1 MKISKFFLLII
12 CTWLSTAAFSQNI
25 AQATK
30 LFQQEKYD
38 EAFAIFK
45 TVKSG
50 SPQYAD
56 SRYYLGQISF
66 RKKEFSKAEDYL
78 EQAIDVNEN
87 VAKYHVA
94 MTNVI
99 MRLISSASM
108 IKQASLASKLRNHL
122 EEAVRLDPND
132 MNSSIILVGFYKQA
146 PGLMGGSDEKAKA
159 LANQI
164 TKLSKADGHLAYAL
178 IYHIDKDF
186 DKAEMNYKSS
196 ITVAPDSV
204 KYYYSL
210 AQFYHG
216 QNEADKAIVIYEQAL
231 NKFPDNKNLLLQI
244 GRVFAT
250 TVHKDDGKGIEYLNA
265 YIKSTDDK
273 SDLTLG
279 DAYYY
284 LGLIEKNRN
293 NLQLAMSHFNQAI
306 KINPNH
312 RWAKEAIE
320 EIK

>member
-50 SPQYAD
+50 SPQYAE
-56 SRYYLGQISF
+56 SRYYMGQISF
-66 RKKEFSKAEDYL
+66 RKKEFDKAEDYT
-78 EQAIDVNEN
+78 EQAIDGNKN

-94 MTNVI
+94 MSNVI
-99 MRLISSASM
+99 MRLISNASM

-122 EEAVRLDPND
+122 EEAVRINPND

-146 PGLMGGSDEKAKA
+146 PGIMGGSDDKAKA
-159 LANQI
+159 LADQI
-164 TKLSKADGHLAYAL
+164 SKLSKADGHLAFAL

-186 DKAEMNYKSS
+186 DKAEKNYKSS
-196 ITVAPDSV
+196 ITLAPDSV

-216 QNEADKAIVIYEQAL
+216 QKNPTKAVDVYEQAL

-250 TVHKDDGKGIEYLNA
+250 TENTDVGKGIEYLNT
-265 YIKSTDDK
+265 YIKSIDDR

-284 LGLIEKNRN
+284 LGLIEKNRDN
-293 NLQLAMSHFNQAI
+293 KHLAITHFNQAI

-320 EIK
+320 EIE

>member
-1 MKISKFFLLII
+1 M
-12 CTWLSTAAFSQNI
+12 
-25 AQATK
+25 
-30 LFQQEKYD
+30 
-38 EAFAIFK
+38 
-45 TVKSG
+45 
-50 SPQYAD
+50 
-56 SRYYLGQISF
+56 GQISF
-66 RKKEFSKAEDYL
+66 RKKEFDKAEGYT
-78 EQAIDVNEN
+78 EQAIDGNKN

-94 MTNVI
+94 MSNVI
-99 MRLISSASM
+99 MRLISNASM

-122 EEAVRLDPND
+122 EEAVRLNPND

-146 PGLMGGSDEKAKA
+146 PGIMGGGDDKAKA
-159 LANQI
+159 LADQI
-164 TKLSKADGHLAYAL
+164 SKLSKADGHLAFAL

-186 DKAEMNYKSS
+186 DKAEKNYKSS
-196 ITVAPDSV
+196 ITQAPDSV

-216 QNEADKAIVIYEQAL
+216 QKNPTKAVDVYEQAL

-250 TVHKDDGKGIEYLNA
+250 TENTDVGKGIEYLNT
-265 YIKSTDDK
+265 YIKSIDDR

-284 LGLIEKNRN
+284 LGLIEKNRDN
-293 NLQLAMSHFNQAI
+293 KHLAITHFNQAI

-320 EIK
+320 EIE